1 MKHTM
6 QPISFSLKPSYL
18 YAYSLVLI
26 GLLSILSFSFA
37 PVHLLLKI
45 IWGVLITFATVLYVL
60 RDALRRLPSA
70 WQHVQVDSKGELV
83 LIRNDGKRFKAIV
96 KSSSYVSTY
105 LTIMLFEKL
114 SIDEDHAEKYQYTT
128 STKLMVWIKRLIT
141 KLFMQKIPMVILPK
155 NANVDDIR
163 RLRVW
168 LLWWVHKAN
177 S

>member
-26 GLLSILSFSFA
+26 GLLSILSFSFS
-37 PVHLLLKI
+37 PIHLLLKI
-45 IWGVLITFATVLYVL
+45 IWGILITFATVFHIL
-60 RDALRRLPSA
+60 RDALRQLPSA
-70 WQHVQVDSKGELV
+70 WQYVQVDNKGELV
-83 LIRNDGKRFKAIV
+83 LISNNGKRFKAIV

-105 LTIMLFEKL
+105 LTIILFEKL
-114 SIDEDHAEKYQYTT
+114 SIVEEDAEKHQFTV
-128 STKLMVWIKRLIT
+128 SNKLLVWIKSLIT

-168 LLWWVHKAN
+168 LLWWVHKAK